1 MQDMSKIPYIKWE
14 PAYSV
19 TVEHIDEQHRKL
31 FDIVNDLIDEV
42 QMGSNRLLPI
52 IRDLVHYVSVHFHDE
67 NMVMMKSG
75 YPGFD
80 KHNQEHR
87 RFTEKVEE
95 FLKSYKQGDT
105 DLGLKMII
113 YMKEWIFSHTTRLD
127 MEYAAHLKDTPAAP
141 G

>member
-1 MQDMSKIPYIKWE
+1 MSKIPYIKWE

-52 IRDLVHYVSVHFHDE
+52 IRDLVHYVSVHFHNE
-67 NMVMMKSG
+67 NMVMMKSS

-87 RFTEKVEE
+87 QFTEKVEE
-95 FLKSYKQGDT
+95 FLESYKQGDT

-127 MEYAAHLKDTPAAP
+127 MEYAAHLKGSPTAP

>member
-1 MQDMSKIPYIKWE
+1 MNKISYLAWE
-14 PAYSV
+14 PAFSV

-42 QMGSNRLLPI
+42 QLGSNQLLPI

-67 NMVMMKSG
+67 NIVMMKSG

-87 RFTEKVEE
+87 QFTEKVGNSSSHINRAI
-95 FLKSYKQGDT
+95 KTRHGT
-105 DLGLKMII
+105 II
-113 YMKEWIFSHTTRLD
+113 RMKEDFQPQQGWMGICRAS
-127 MEYAAHLKDTPAAP
+127 AHNLGRCARD